1 MKNYTV
7 MVRGIPHRMQ
17 LDEEHAKRL
26 GAVPIEEAVAH
37 SVASPKPVRKGRA
50 PANKNRTVA
59 DK

>member
-1 MKNYTV
+1 
-7 MVRGIPHRMQ
+7 MQ